1 MNDGH
6 VICRIKT
13 NCCRGHNKQHLC
25 VQNRKRKVDTKRT
38 ERRTCRQI
46 TKATRWKH
54 ITWAF
59 WLSELKEI
67 FSIQGL
73 NVCIRNRIVN
83 LWTIRGI
90 LLFLVYILVYN
101 IIQWPC
107 FFVCLFVCLMVSSAT
122 FNNIYRGGQFY
133 WWRKSEDPE
142 KTIDLSQVTNKLS
155 HNVVHLEI
163 RTHNIRSDKHWLHR

>member
-1 MNDGH
+1 VNDGH

-25 VQNRKRKVDTKRT
+25 VPNRKSKVDTKRT

-73 NVCIRNRIVN
+73 NVCIRNRIVS

-107 FFVCLFVCLMVSSAT
+107 FFVCLFVWWCLAPLSKIFIVVDS
-122 FNNIYRGGQFY
+122 FIGGGNRRTRRKPSTC
-133 WWRKSEDPE
+133 RKS
-142 KTIDLSQVTNKLS
+142 VTNFF
-155 HNVVHLEI
+155 
-163 RTHNIRSDKHWLHR
+163 T